1 MKEQTARVSFLERI
15 PFRPTRSQLMRFL
28 FSLLIATLLW
38 GWVTQRND
46 PFATMEYREV
56 DVKVDALPASL
67 QIVTTLPKAT
77 VTLQGPRSELN
88 NIRRADVSV
97 ALDTSEVTEPGEYRL
112 KLRVSTPNGPNE
124 RSVEPNEVPV
134 TIEEHV
140 SNVMPLVVEPAIPED
155 DPRQI
160 GEITPDVTQ
169 VTVSGPSSAVDRV
182 DRVLLPIAIDN
193 QTTSFEETYTPY
205 AVDANGQRVSEA
217 EVLPAQIRTSVELQT
232 RGKTISVIPQI
243 SGTPAEGFSVQQ
255 RTALP
260 DTVLVDGPEEALNAL
275 LFVNTE
281 PVDIT
286 GATQSI
292 SQRVELVDLPDG
304 VTVTDPASGT
314 VEVRVAIED
323 ISTTAQTLNALPIEP
338 LNLAPGLD
346 ALIEPRTLNVTVD
359 GPSNALTRMT
369 PSDVKIRVDL
379 SGLGPG
385 THDVQPEITVPQ
397 GVTWIGND
405 PEVVEVTISAGTPQ
419 SDNDA
424 APLSTP
430 GASRAPGLD
439 ILSWSAPAPPSG
451 QRRLIVPVW

>member
-1 MKEQTARVSFLERI
+1 MKDQTIRVSFLERI

-46 PFATMEYREV
+46 PFATVEYREV
-56 DVKVDALPASL
+56 DVAIGSLPDSL

-77 VTLQGPRSELN
+77 VTLQGPRSDLN
-88 NIRRADVSV
+88 EIRRTDVSV
-97 ALDTSEVTEPGEYRL
+97 TLDTSEVTEPGEYRL
-112 KLRVSTPNGPNE
+112 KLRASTPNGPNE
-124 RSVEPNEVPV
+124 RSVEPSEVPV

-155 DPRQI
+155 DPRQV
-160 GEITPDVTQ
+160 GEITPDVSQ
-169 VTVSGPSSAVDRV
+169 VTVSGPSSAVARV

-205 AVDANGQRVSEA
+205 AVDASGQRVSEV
-217 EVLPAQIRTSVELQT
+217 EVLPAQIPTAVELRT
-232 RGKTISVIPQI
+232 RGKTVSVIPQI

-260 DTVLVDGPEEALNAL
+260 DTVLVDGPEEALNSL

-281 PVDIT
+281 PVDIS

-292 SQRVELVDLPDG
+292 SQRVDLVDLPAG
-304 VTVTDPASGT
+304 VTVTDPASGV

-338 LNLAPGLD
+338 LNLASGLD

-359 GPSNALTRMT
+359 GPSNALTSMT

-385 THDVQPEITVPQ
+385 THEIQPEITVPQ
-397 GVTWIGND
+397 GVTWVGND

-419 SDNDA
+419 SGNEA
-424 APLSTP
+424 APQSTP
-430 GASRAPGLD
+430 EAFRMPELT
-439 ILSWSAPAPPSG
+439 ILSSSAPATQSG
-451 QRRLIVPVW
+451 HRRSSVPVH